1 MLKKGF
7 YTAVGTPID
16 SEGRIVRQSYMR
28 QIDDQIKAGAS
39 GILLYGTM
47 GMGGCVRESE
57 YAKGIE
63 AAIEAVGGRVTLL
76 VGASENSLGRVK
88 DKFDIMNKYDGIDG
102 IVMTTPYY
110 FAMSPANILNF
121 FKATAAMT
129 TKDYYLYDIMPVT
142 HLKITYEMVVEL
154 AKIPNIKGIK
164 AGDAIMIKKLIDDNL
179 RDDFTPIF
187 SNSDLFAMGNLY
199 GMEWYLD
206 GIFSCMPK
214 TIGKIQKAYNSG
226 DFAEAKEA
234 LAMMMDTR
242 DIMLGAGIWPAFT
255 YAMNLLG
262 YEGNFHPDYEVDI
275 ADGKKA
281 IVKEALENIGEL

>member
-275 ADGKKA
+275 ADSKKA